1 MDFFY
6 QLLNDLQDPLENL
19 DSIAGGLMIALIVY
33 AFCYMSFSFALAY
46 IIIVPYLYLTRRR
59 TAKKFVIHGEEQHY
73 YDYRKVSW
81 LHKYL
86 RLGEWN
92 VDERADE
99 FTWGT
104 YFGELL
110 QVSFVLFLVFSIV
123 SQFL

>member
-19 DSIAGGLMIALIVY
+19 DSIAGGLMIAFIVY
-33 AFCYMSFSFALAY
+33 AFCYVSFSFALAH
-46 IIIVPYLYLTRRR
+46 IIIVPYLYLTGRR
-59 TAKKFVIHGEEQHY
+59 TKDF
-73 YDYRKVSW
+73 RKASW
-81 LHKYL
+81 LFKYL
-86 RLGEWN
+86 GLRQWS
-92 VDERADE
+92 VDQNADE

-110 QVSFVLFLVFSIV
+110 QVSFVLFCVFLVV